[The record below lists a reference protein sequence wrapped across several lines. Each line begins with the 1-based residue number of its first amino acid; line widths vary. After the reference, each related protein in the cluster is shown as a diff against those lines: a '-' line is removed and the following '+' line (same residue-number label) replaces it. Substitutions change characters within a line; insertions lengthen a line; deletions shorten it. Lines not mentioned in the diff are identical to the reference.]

1 VGSKQDFSLLEED
14 LRVGVRPDVYVLPCP
29 LQDHSFD
36 RFHAYRNDTPV
47 PVFVVEVVSPSNWS
61 SYPRVIFLPMAR
73 PSSLAHALPSAILD
87 TFPPWPDLALPGLP
101 SDRSRWHLTPEH
113 LVSASRPQTLAIRHL
128 WPTVE
133 RRLRD
138 LGRDWFVG
146 TDQSMLLDPEDHR
159 VGVRPDLY
167 VLPGQPREPIDES
180 WPAYLPGVPAPI
192 LAFEMVSR
200 SNWGKDYHEAPQRYA
215 TLGTSELV
223 LFDAGALTGRS
234 PAPNPAP
241 LQVYRRGEDGA
252 MKRVY
257 AGPGPAFSEVLQ
269 LWLVASGELL
279 ELSQDEA
286 GRERVMTP
294 EEGEAWWKEQAERQQ
309 AERRRLE
316 KEQEQAEQ
324 EREQAQAE
332 RRQAE
337 ERAAEERA
345 ARQAAEDRA
354 AEEATARQAAEG
366 RVVEEAAAR
375 QAAEQRAALEAI
387 IRQAAEERAALEAAA
402 RHDAELARQAAEE
415 RAVQEAAARQRAEQA
430 HREAAEAEAREAIL
444 DLCDLLGIERTQARQ
459 DELASLALE
468 ELRAWRASLKRL
480 RRWPER

>member
-1 VGSKQDFSLLEED
+1 
-14 LRVGVRPDVYVLPCP
+14 
-29 LQDHSFD
+29 
-36 RFHAYRNDTPV
+36 
-47 PVFVVEVVSPSNWS
+47 
-61 SYPRVIFLPMAR
+61 MAR
-73 PSSLAHALPSAILD
+73 SSLLAHALPSAILD
-87 TFPPWPDLALPGLP
+87 TFPSWPDLALPGLP

-215 TLGTSELV
+215 TLGTTELV

-257 AGPGPAFSEVLQ
+257 VGPGPAFSEVLQ
-269 LWLVASGELL
+269 LWLVANGELL

-294 EEGEAWWKEQAERQQ
+294 EEGEAWWREQAERQQ

-316 KEQEQAEQ
+316 KAQEQAEQ
-324 EREQAQAE
+324 ERELAQAE
-332 RRQAE
+332 RGQAEERAAKEEAGRKQAEQAREQAEVRAIQEAAARHAAEERTAEEAAARHAAE
-337 ERAAEERA
+337 ERAAEEAA
-345 ARQAAEDRA
+345 ARHAAEHRA
-354 AEEATARQAAEG
+354 FQ
-366 RVVEEAAAR
+366 EAAAR
-375 QAAEQRAALEAI
+375 QAAEQ
-387 IRQAAEERAALEAAA
+387 
-402 RHDAELARQAAEE
+402 
-415 RAVQEAAARQRAEQA
+415 A
-430 HREAAEAEAREAIL
+430 HREASALLEAAEAEARAAIL
-444 DLCDLLGIERTQARQ
+444 DLCDLLDIKTSQ
-459 DELASLALE
+459 DQRAHLEALSLPALRD
-468 ELRAWRASLKRL
+468 LRACIKNTRA
-480 RRWPER
+480 WPG